1 MGGVTLK
8 IHPLF
13 YLFGVYFALTGKI
26 FSFIVYTI
34 VALVHELGH
43 SFVAERL
50 GYRLKSVVLM
60 PYGAVI
66 GGDIS
71 DLRLK
76 DEIAVAAA
84 GPLVNLAIG
93 MFFVATWWV
102 FPESYP
108 FTELAAEANFSL
120 FFVNLLPAYPLDGG
134 RILLATLSLNL
145 KKKTAERIVRGLGV
159 ALGLLLLAAF
169 IVTVFREIN
178 FSLLFFAAF
187 VVVGALSR
195 REENAYV
202 RLFSGIFPE
211 AVARGMPVRR
221 VAIDKRAS
229 VKRLYAL
236 LSAEA
241 LNEVE
246 LYDGKQK
253 VRTLT
258 QRELENFFANAKI
271 YDTIEKTL
279 REEENR
285 EFGRTVSEAAELPQL
300 PQRSRS
306 ARAVDGAGGE
316 REAGSVRL

>member
-1 MGGVTLK
+1 MGGITLK

-13 YLFGVYFALTGKI
+13 YLFGVYFALTGRI

-50 GYRLKSVVLM
+50 GYRLKSIVLM

-93 MFFVATWWV
+93 TFFVATWWL

-108 FTELAAEANFSL
+108 YTELAAEANFSL
-120 FFVNLLPAYPLDGG
+120 FFINLLPAYPLDGG

-145 KKKTAERIVRGLGV
+145 KKRTAERIVRGLGV
-159 ALGLLLLAAF
+159 ALGGLLFAAF
-169 IVTVFREIN
+169 VVTAFREIN
-178 FSLLFFAAF
+178 FSILFFAAF
-187 VVVGALSR
+187 IVVGALSGR
-195 REENAYV
+195 TENAYV
-202 RLFSGIFPE
+202 KLFSG
-211 AVARGMPVRR
+211 VSSQMLARGTRVRR
-221 VAIDKRAS
+221 VAIDKRAP

-236 LSAEA
+236 LSAEE
-241 LNEVE
+241 LNEVTV
-246 LYDGKQK
+246 YDGKQK
-253 VRTLT
+253 IRTLT
-258 QRELENFFANAKI
+258 QRELENFFANSKI

-279 REEENR
+279 QEEIDREVR
-285 EFGRTVSEAAELPQL
+285 GAVSNKTELPQFSE
-300 PQRSRS
+300 RTRS
-306 ARAVDGAGGE
+306 AQTVDVSGGK
-316 REAGSVRL
+316 RKARTVGV